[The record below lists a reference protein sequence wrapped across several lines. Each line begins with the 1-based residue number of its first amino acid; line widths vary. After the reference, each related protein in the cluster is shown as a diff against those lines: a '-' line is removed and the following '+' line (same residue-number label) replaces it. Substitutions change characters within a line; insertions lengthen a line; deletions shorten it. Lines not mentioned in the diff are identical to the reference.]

1 MILAIYTKNIDKIAE
16 IISYIDDNYSVIAE
30 ETVDINYGSGS
41 SMEKYCTF
49 LSVPDEIVI
58 DLSALK
64 AACKITVTQLEGN
77 NFYKVQAY
85 IPTIDDYIP
94 ILERLLE
101 GKAKE
106 YFFDSSVDACS
117 YVSSDNLQFRKESL
131 AFVAWRDQL
140 WGPVFEQ
147 LKVDLVVGPVDY
159 EDFIA
164 SLPTYESYLD
174 VQTI

>member
-1 MILAIYTKNIDKIAE
+1 MILSFYTKNQEKLEE
-16 IISYIDDNYSVIAE
+16 ISQYIDEKYSIVPE
-30 ETVDINYGSGS
+30 QTTNINWGGGS
-41 SMEKYCTF
+41 SMEKYYSF
-49 LSVPDEIVI
+49 LSVPEEVSI
-58 DLSALK
+58 DLVELK
-64 AACKITVTQLEGN
+64 TDLRVGVRALEGN
-77 NFYKVQAY
+77 NFYKVETY

-101 GKAKE
+101 TKAKE

-117 YVSSDNLQFRKESL
+117 YTGSDNVQFRKESL

-147 LKVDLVVGPVDY
+147 LKADLVTGPVDF
-159 EDFIA
+159 DQFLS

-174 VQTI
+174 NQTI